1 MEFYYLIIILSFVKF
16 CLSNREIVT
25 FITPENCSDREY
37 FVPSLMSCIQCNDY
51 QKSSLDRLSCV
62 CEKNSRIVGK
72 VLEFSCEPCPSNLTA
87 TSDHL
92 HCLKKTNV
100 SCGLKNI
107 ELETEPNG
115 LPLTQKSCIRC
126 SPGTFPSFDRTK
138 CLPCQVA
145 NCTCPQ
151 TSHEWLLD
159 GTLCVFSQNL
169 TSWPDERETH
179 TVEYDVVGVDVESKY
194 LKKHLRAFLYKC
206 VKMKHRMS
214 CESLGNLCAIQM
226 YKDERKVNPCR
237 VFKDY
242 RRIPTSSDAD
252 RLPLPWI
259 YYGEG
264 DASIAMN
271 RKKITSKYSIR
282 PGSNKSKLK
291 LVAARYNLNGSFI
304 KVSEVSP
311 VELQLCPGLWNGIE
325 SAFRFGARY
334 FHTCNIPA
342 KQLIG
347 QGSTEPI
354 FYDFYLQYDDGKKSM
369 LYAIPLL
376 VRNIKVGTTYP
387 NKGRDTSQWLL
398 TRRMFLMD
406 LFSGYS
412 IKTQG
417 LPTVIQYLK
426 TIKLVVQAQREIE
439 NEGNIYPPF
448 MVLEYGQITD
458 ENISSNELCPV
469 TFTVEFYMENDIL
482 HYVDM
487 SLGILSGCVFI
498 WSCIHTWSES
508 KRCGRMAIDLWTV
521 GQFAITC
528 CSHFANMIFV
538 VCLLLAIHTLFFYK
552 AQSVV
557 YILLP
562 SQDLEAVVN
571 RYIIIA
577 FILKIVEIVR
587 LIWKQTNID
596 IFLVDWEKPRILSN
610 QKQNGIM
617 ATQKQTV
624 SIWRSYF
631 VANEWAEIQTKRK
644 ISSPLQLLLTIL
656 LLKIYGLEN
665 WAAAEPEVHLTKVP
679 YRPISQLLGFG
690 MLVIVFSIVYIV
702 QWITTVAI
710 YERYIKNCIQQFVDI
725 CSLANI
731 SVFILSAEFFGYY
744 IHGRSA
750 HGFSDTDMESLIG
763 QLRREED
770 NMVRHRGLMPGTD
783 NQTFEMTVPSSL
795 KTYYRRV
802 MAPLNSIQS
811 KQLSGSSFRIK
822 KVDKMDMV
830 KIGQAYNNMN
840 KFLAA
845 FLDHALKDLDYEIRE
860 KTFVEKLLGI
870 EYSDPLDKGVF
881 FIDDGHSFDQVIFYG
896 NECTLVIFDLMMLSF
911 FYVLTENI
919 VLAAIITGFLIK
931 IMSVI
936 RTTFGKRNLA
946 KKTLIDERFLI

>member
-770 NMVRHRGLMPGTD
+770 NMVRHRGLMPD
-783 NQTFEMTVPSSL
+783 PIQTTL
-795 KTYYRRV
+795 
-802 MAPLNSIQS
+802 
-811 KQLSGSSFRIK
+811 G
-822 KVDKMDMV
+822 
-830 KIGQAYNNMN
+830 
-840 KFLAA
+840 
-845 FLDHALKDLDYEIRE
+845 
-860 KTFVEKLLGI
+860 FV
-870 EYSDPLDKGVF
+870 V
-881 FIDDGHSFDQVIFYG
+881 
-896 NECTLVIFDLMMLSF
+896 
-911 FYVLTENI
+911 
-919 VLAAIITGFLIK
+919 
-931 IMSVI
+931 
-936 RTTFGKRNLA
+936 
-946 KKTLIDERFLI
+946 